1 MIYDEEKRGFVIDE
15 DDVESLKELDEI
27 IENMPDNAI

>member
-15 DDVESLKELDEI
+15 DDVESLEELDEI